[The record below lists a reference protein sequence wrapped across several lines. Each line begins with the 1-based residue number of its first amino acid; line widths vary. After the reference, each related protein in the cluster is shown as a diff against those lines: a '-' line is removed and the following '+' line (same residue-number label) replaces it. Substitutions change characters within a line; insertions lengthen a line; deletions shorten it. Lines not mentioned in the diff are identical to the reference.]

1 MSTYTDDYKKRMN
14 KVFGENASS
23 QPVKSVKP
31 ASSLKNNE
39 KSQEIKESRESI
51 DSVRIKKRKT
61 DLTLLILL
69 LGGFFL
75 FSSFL
80 LFFYSDNSLV
90 WIMIIGVALIGI
102 FAFLILFFKG
112 YEKSLEK
119 TNPVKIVGIVYIL
132 LLINMYLGS
141 FLYSVEWA
149 FLGFVVAAVVFYDAR
164 TDSRFLIFPA
174 LLLLG
179 YIPFLLIGGQNPI
192 AETIAIYV
200 YYFLVVGVFLQ
211 VVEHLK
217 ESKNSVGF
225 DNLIKKMIYNQYLT
239 EILIFAGIVSV
250 LLIIINRFKE
260 IELLKWT
267 FVYVFAV
274 LLVFYGISLIKK
286 EDEE

>member
-286 EDEE
+286 EEDE